1 MEISDTDILSYE
13 SIEVDMSLMNATKV
27 IMTRNGFP
35 FKVIRVVSMAA
46 GLTLISQI
54 EDYRKELED
63 EAKRLSAGNS

>member
-27 IMTRNGFP
+27 IMTRSGFP
-35 FKVIRVVSMAA
+35 FMVIPVVSMAA
-46 GLTLISQI
+46 GLKLISQI

-63 EAKRLSAGNS
+63 EASSVPTRDS